1 MCAAKV
7 EAAAEMERLRQ
18 TPLSGGGFKRPA
30 QSVVARL
37 GPEAVWGRMEMRLEG
52 LSEAEAEKRGKAYG
66 PNVVAEGKRRGW
78 PWRLIK
84 ALRNP

>member
-1 MCAAKV
+1 MNHFPK
-7 EAAAEMERLRQ
+7 LF
-18 TPLSGGGFKRPA
+18 PLSALAKGVDHSIHFAPIL
-30 QSVVARL
+30 VEVARL
-37 GPEAVWGRMEMRLEG
+37 GPEAVWGRMETRAEG
-52 LSEAEAEKRGKAYG
+52 LSEAEAQKRGKAYG